1 MSALDQEKGTT
12 VGRTVRGTVPALL
25 ALLAGVLTGCA
36 ESTEAGD
43 GKPSASAGGPAEE
56 RSGAGS
62 SKDTVRSGGSV
73 GAAGSA
79 CELPVTFETAEKWRP
94 EAVETGAPGGGNG
107 SEEDALAAELAE
119 GLLHQGPFTA
129 ACEIDAKPAG
139 NIGFL
144 RVWTGETEAKGGD
157 AKGEDA
163 TGGDATGGDAK
174 ALLKR
179 FVAAEGNTSVAEYRA
194 FRSDSGV
201 PGAEVEYLYTSE
213 ALGETKKERAFLT
226 ITPEGAAVVVHLGGL
241 DTEEHEEMLP
251 AYELARR
258 TLSTG

>member
-1 MSALDQEKGTT
+1 M
-12 VGRTVRGTVPALL
+12 GRVLRGTVPAQL

-36 ESTEAGD
+36 ESAEVGD
-43 GKPSASAGGPAEE
+43 GKPSASAGSPAEE
-56 RSGAGS
+56 RSGSGS
-62 SKDTVRSGGSV
+62 SQETVRSGGSV
-73 GAAGSA
+73 GAADSA

-94 EAVETGAPGGGNG
+94 EAVETGTPGGGSG
-107 SEEDALAAELAE
+107 SEEDRLAAELAE

-144 RVWTGETEAKGGD
+144 RVWTGEAG
-157 AKGEDA
+157 AR
-163 TGGDATGGDAK
+163 GGDAK
-174 ALLKR
+174 ALLKE
-179 FVAAEGNTSVAEYRA
+179 FVAAEGDTGEAEYRT

-201 PGAEVEYLYTSE
+201 SGAEVEYLHTSE
-213 ALGETKKERAFLT
+213 ALEETKKERAFLT
-226 ITPEGAAVVVHLGGL
+226 VTPKGPVVVHLGGL

-258 TLSTG
+258 TLSTL

>member
-1 MSALDQEKGTT
+1 MLAQ
-12 VGRTVRGTVPALL
+12 L

-36 ESTEAGD
+36 EPAEVGD

-56 RSGAGS
+56 RSGSGAS
-62 SKDTVRSGGSV
+62 QETVRSGGSV

-79 CELPVTFETAEKWRP
+79 CALPVTFETAEKWRP
-94 EAVETGAPGGGNG
+94 EAVETGAPGGSG
-107 SEEDALAAELAE
+107 SEEDELAAELAE
-119 GLLHQGPFTA
+119 GLLRQGPFTA

-144 RVWTGETEAKGGD
+144 RVWTGEAGAKGD
-157 AKGEDA
+157 
-163 TGGDATGGDAK
+163 DAK
-174 ALLKR
+174 ALLKK
-179 FVAAEGNTSVAEYRA
+179 FVAAERDTGEAEYRT
-194 FRSDSGV
+194 FRSESGV
-201 PGAEVEYLYTSE
+201 SGAEVEYLYTSE

-226 ITPEGAAVVVHLGGL
+226 VTPEGPVVVHLGGL
-241 DTEEHEEMLP
+241 DTGEHEEMLP

>member
-1 MSALDQEKGTT
+1 MGT
-12 VGRTVRGTVPALL
+12 VVRGTVLAQL

-36 ESTEAGD
+36 EPAEVGD

-56 RSGAGS
+56 RSGSGS

-94 EAVETGAPGGGNG
+94 EAVETGAPGGGSG
-107 SEEDALAAELAE
+107 SEEDELAAELAE

-144 RVWTGETEAKGGD
+144 RVWTGEAGAK
-157 AKGEDA
+157 
-163 TGGDATGGDAK
+163 GGDAK
-174 ALLKR
+174 ALLKK
-179 FVAAEGNTSVAEYRA
+179 FVAAEGDTGEAEYRA
-194 FRSDSGV
+194 FRSESGV
-201 PGAEVEYLYTSE
+201 SGAEVEYLYTSE
-213 ALGETKKERAFLT
+213 ALEETKKERAFLT
-226 ITPEGAAVVVHLGGL
+226 VTPEGPVVVHLGGL

>member
-1 MSALDQEKGTT
+1 MGT
-12 VGRTVRGTVPALL
+12 VVRGTVLAQL

-36 ESTEAGD
+36 EPAEGGD

-56 RSGAGS
+56 RSGSGS
-62 SKDTVRSGGSV
+62 SQDTVRSGGSV

-94 EAVETGAPGGGNG
+94 EAVETGAPGGGSG
-107 SEEDALAAELAE
+107 SEEDELAAELAE

-144 RVWTGETEAKGGD
+144 RVWTGKTEAKGGD
-157 AKGEDA
+157 AKG
-163 TGGDATGGDAK
+163 GDAK
-174 ALLKR
+174 ALLKK
-179 FVAAEGNTSVAEYRA
+179 FVAAEGNTSVAEYHA

-226 ITPEGAAVVVHLGGL
+226 ITPEGATVVVHLGGL

>member
-1 MSALDQEKGTT
+1 VLAQ
-12 VGRTVRGTVPALL
+12 L

-36 ESTEAGD
+36 EPAEVGD

-56 RSGAGS
+56 RSGSGS
-62 SKDTVRSGGSV
+62 SKDAVRSGGSV

-94 EAVETGAPGGGNG
+94 EAVETGAPGGGSG
-107 SEEDALAAELAE
+107 SGEDELAAELAE

-144 RVWTGETEAKGGD
+144 RVWTGEAE

-163 TGGDATGGDAK
+163 KSGDAKSGDAK
-174 ALLKR
+174 ALLRK
-179 FVAAEGNTSVAEYRA
+179 FVAAEGDTSEAEYRS
-194 FRSDSGV
+194 FRSESGV
-201 PGAEVEYLYTSE
+201 PGAEVVYLYTSE

-226 ITPEGAAVVVHLGGL
+226 VTPEGPVVVHLGGL

-258 TLSTG
+258 TLSAG